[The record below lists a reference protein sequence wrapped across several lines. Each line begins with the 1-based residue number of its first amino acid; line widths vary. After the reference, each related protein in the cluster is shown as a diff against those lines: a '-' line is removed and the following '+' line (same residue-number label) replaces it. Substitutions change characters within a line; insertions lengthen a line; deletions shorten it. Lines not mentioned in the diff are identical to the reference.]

1 MKRSLLVFAI
11 LLPNL
16 ARAESG
22 IKYWYS
28 ELKSDFAYYTGVRTK
43 DATVKVHEFSLSD
56 ASGELSA
63 GLQTAGNRIS
73 AEAGAI
79 NEERQKIQ
87 KGESLGGP
95 KTLSYTYERAQAQGG
110 DAKIYSL
117 RLGSTKNAFSMETL
131 DTDRNKDGMVTYA
144 EIAMIA
150 PVSGDIIFG
159 NDWFTTR
166 YDIVFGGRWG
176 GIRVNDLKAS
186 DESDKYKNVGYLYL
200 PLSYRMTFFL
210 PLGFQALAEYGLDPI
225 TLVRHVGDRQGQKI
239 PLDIFINAAA
249 EYRYEMFGIG
259 LQYEKYRGSAV
270 TNWGKSIVNPDY
282 QHEMLGLYAV
292 LGM

>member
-1 MKRSLLVFAI
+1 MKRLVSVIAI
-11 LLPNL
+11 LLTQN

-28 ELKSDFAYYTGVRTK
+28 ELKSDFTYYTGARTK
-43 DATVKVHEFSLSD
+43 DAKVKVHEFSISD

-63 GLQTAGNRIS
+63 GLQTVGNRMA

-79 NEERQKIQ
+79 NAERQKIE

-95 KTLSYTYERAQAQGG
+95 KTLTYTYERAQARSG

-117 RLGSTKNAFSMETL
+117 RLGSTENAFSMETL
-131 DTDRNKDGMVTYA
+131 STNRNKHEMVTYA
-144 EIAMIA
+144 EIAMVA
-150 PVSGDIIFG
+150 PVLGDILFG
-159 NDWFTTR
+159 GDWLAAR
-166 YDIVFGGRWG
+166 YDLVFGGRWG
-176 GIRVNDLKAS
+176 GIRVNDLNAQN
-186 DESDKYKNVGYLYL
+186 DSDKYKNAGYLYL

-210 PLGFQALAEYGLDPI
+210 PFGFQALAEYGVDPI
-225 TLVRHVGDRQGQKI
+225 TVVRHYGDRQGEKI
-239 PLDIFINAAA
+239 PLDHYMNAAV
-249 EYRYEMFGIG
+249 EFRYEFFGVG

-270 TNWGKSIVNPDY
+270 TKWGESIVNPAY
-282 QHEMLGLYAV
+282 QHEMLGVYAV